1 MASDAR
7 QDQGNKGGGAGPE
20 RGKDVQMS
28 ATAARPTQIAFYAPL
43 KSPDHPVPSGDR
55 LMARQLCTALSA
67 GGAEVVLASSLRS
80 YLPDPAD
87 QTAADQMAVAAEA
100 EVARLAADWD
110 RSAPPRLWLCYHPY
124 YKSPDLIGPPLCRRF
139 GLPYV
144 TIESSWSARRNSGI
158 WAETQ
163 GKVLDGLHQAALNI
177 CLTRRDQ
184 AGIAAAAP
192 DAATALLAPFIDP
205 APFLALE
212 PTPDPGRLVTVA
224 MMRPGDKV
232 ASYRFLA
239 QALALVDDLP
249 WRLSV
254 IGDGPARPQV
264 EADLGPYAARID
276 WLGALPQTDIAKAL
290 AHAQIYVWPGCGE
303 AYGLAYLEAQAA
315 GLPVLACATAGVPE
329 VVANGETGLLTPA
342 GDVPAY
348 AAALRRLLT
357 DASLCKALAVKTR
370 PHILARH
377 SLTAATQ
384 RLATLL
390 APLLEPS

>member
-1 MASDAR
+1 
-7 QDQGNKGGGAGPE
+7 
-20 RGKDVQMS
+20 MS
-28 ATAARPTQIAFYAPL
+28 AIAARPTKIAFYAPL

-80 YLPDPAD
+80 YLPDPDD
-87 QTAADQMAVAAEA
+87 QQAAELMALAAKA

-144 TIESSWSARRNSGI
+144 TIESSWSARRNLGI
-158 WAETQ
+158 WADTQ
-163 GKVLDGLHQAALNI
+163 GKVLDGLRQAALNI

-192 DAATALLAPFIDP
+192 GAATAMLSPFIDP
-205 APFLALE
+205 TPFLDLDPA
-212 PTPDPGRLVTVA
+212 PDPGRLVTVA

-232 ASYRFLA
+232 ASYQFLA
-239 QALALVDDLP
+239 QALALVQDLP

-264 EADLGPYAARID
+264 EADLAPHAARID
-276 WLGALPQTDIAKAL
+276 WLGALPQGEIAKPL
-290 AHAQIYVWPGCGE
+290 ARAQIYVWPGCGE

-329 VVANGETGLLTPA
+329 VVANSATGLLTPA

-357 DASLCKALAVKTR
+357 DSSLCKDLAMKTR

-377 SLTAATQ
+377 SDTAATQ
-384 RLATLL
+384 RLANLL